1 MTMAECEKYIE
12 QISALVDAELSDEEE
27 AAVLEHIAECQDC
40 HAVYESFCEIVKCM
54 PQITVEPPSKLKDS
68 IMHNIRA
75 EEKARKPRPSV
86 FRYVGLAAVFALVM
100 LAALNGGKVSNTGS
114 TEAPSLSVESAE
126 IEDSSGAY
134 MLGAPNVSDI
144 EECDTEKGYARSI
157 SDMRCFINYLESI
170 SPEEY
175 TNAVD
180 DYEGELY
187 AVLVLE
193 GEVPV
198 ELRERDK
205 LLENKNEIFLGLSR
219 EEIESLSKNSDDS
232 LLIMNDEDAN
242 KGLVIIKK
250 DEE

>member
-75 EEKARKPRPSV
+75 EAKARKPRPSV
-86 FRYVGLAAVFALVM
+86 FRYVGLAA
-100 LAALNGGKVSNTGS
+100 VSNTGS